1 MRSRILT
8 TAIVGCVA
16 AVCISG
22 ILFAQEE
29 GRGAENGGP
38 RLGAIQ
44 SSFAYGM
51 EPHLEVMSVCMST
64 SRRGNYGTKGGVCTY
79 DSSLSLEFNLD
90 DAGVSKGGEM
100 AFTIETRQGPGISS
114 RHLGD
119 IFGAV
124 NFEERNFTQISELWF
139 KKTSPKGN
147 YFKLGLADFSS
158 EFGAIDNGGDF
169 VNSAFGYIP
178 NISIP
183 TWPDYGYVFIYN
195 AAVKNDLY
203 VRAGASDNSQSGDTS
218 RFKTAFDSTYYA
230 LEIGYTTYQSEEEDG
245 PRSIYRAGVFKST
258 GAPPAFNDGVLD
270 NRGNNGFYIAADQ
283 SFSPS
288 VNAFVQFGAA
298 PDETNDLSRYAG
310 AGVVFSNITKRRPFD
325 TLGVAYGNGRINK
338 YSREAGAGRGESVI
352 EVYYKIQL
360 SDTFTIMP
368 DLQLIQSPGG
378 LGEDNLLYGLKTDY
392 SF

>member
-1 MRSRILT
+1 MRSRIFK
-8 TAIVGCVA
+8 TAIAGIIA
-16 AVCISG
+16 AITASG
-22 ILFAQEE
+22 ISFAQEE
-29 GRGAENGGP
+29 ARDVENDGP
-38 RLGAIQ
+38 RLGSIQ
-44 SSFAYGM
+44 SAFTYGM
-51 EPHLEVMSVCMST
+51 EPHLDLASVCMST
-64 SRRGNYGTKGGVCTY
+64 SRRGNYGTKGGVCTF
-79 DSSLSLEFNLD
+79 DASVSLEFNLD
-90 DAGVSKGGEM
+90 DAGISKGAEM
-100 AFTIETRQGPGISS
+100 AFIIETRQGPGISS

-119 IFGAV
+119 IFGAE
-124 NFEERNFTQISELWF
+124 NIEGRNFTQISELWF

-147 YFKLGLADFSS
+147 YYKLGLTDFSA
-158 EFGAIDNGGDF
+158 EFGAIDNGDDF

-183 TWPDYGYVFIYN
+183 TWPDYGYAFIYN
-195 AAVKNDLY
+195 AAVTNDLY
-203 VRAGASDNSQSGDTS
+203 VRAGASDYSQSGDTS

-230 LEIGYTTYQSEEEDG
+230 LEIGYTTYQSEEDG
-245 PRSIYRAGVFKST
+245 PRSIYRAGIFKSA

-288 VNAFVQFGAA
+288 VNAFVQFGAT

-325 TLGVAYGNGRINK
+325 TLGVAYGNGRINR
-338 YSREAGAGRGESVI
+338 YSRDAGAGRGESVL
-352 EVYYKIQL
+352 ELYYKIHL
-360 SDTFTIMP
+360 SDTLTIMP

-378 LGEDNLLYGLKTDY
+378 LGEDNLLYGLKADY